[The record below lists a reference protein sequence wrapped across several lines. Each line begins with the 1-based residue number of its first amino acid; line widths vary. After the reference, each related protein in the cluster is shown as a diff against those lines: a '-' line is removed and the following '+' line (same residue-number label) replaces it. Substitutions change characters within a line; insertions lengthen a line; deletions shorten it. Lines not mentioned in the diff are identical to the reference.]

1 MMIKSI
7 LLGLVSVTTACG
19 AVLEKRAPT
28 PFSNFTRNEF
38 FKPAADA
45 QLWGTLYARSLQL
58 PDESLLMT
66 WENYPAESKAYPV
79 NRESSIN
86 SFIYHGC

>member
-1 MMIKSI
+1 MKSVLFALSFI
-7 LLGLVSVTTACG
+7 TAAYG
-19 AVLEKRAPT
+19 AAVDKRAPA
-28 PFSNFTRNEF
+28 PFSTFTRNEF

-66 WENYPAESKAYPV
+66 WENYPAESKEYPV
-79 NRESSIN
+79 NRACCAYW
-86 SFIYHGC
+86 FIRDKS

>member
-1 MMIKSI
+1 MRSL
-7 LLGLVSVTTACG
+7 LLGFACLATTYG
-19 AVLEKRAPT
+19 AAVEKRAPT
-28 PFSNFTRNEF
+28 PFSNFTKNEF

-66 WENYPAESKAYPV
+66 WENYPAESKEYPV
-79 NRESSIN
+79 NRM
-86 SFIYHGC
+86 SFETRVVICCGG

>member
-1 MMIKSI
+1 MIKSI
-7 LLGLVSVTTACG
+7 ILGLVYVATAYG
-19 AVLEKRAPT
+19 AVLEKRAPA

-79 NRESSIN
+79 NRQSSVN
-86 SFIYHGC
+86 SFVCCGC